1 MQNSP
6 TSNDLQDLT
15 RFLTPQERAELE
27 AILAATPEPV
37 ETVYSVTRPDKSI
50 QAHLLREPGGGLREL
65 STDEIAARG
74 LPAPTPEVNGGYRL
88 CETMP

>member
-1 MQNSP
+1 MNSVNP
-6 TSNDLQDLT
+6 NDYSALMPYLSE
-15 RFLTPQERAELE
+15 PERAEME
-27 AILAATPEPV
+27 ALLAAEPEPV
-37 ETVYSVTRPDKSI
+37 EIVFSVIRPDLSV

-65 STDEIAARG
+65 STDEIATRG